1 MKAYE
6 LVCAFAVEKGQGVEG
21 IEGVQGI
28 LKNSQA
34 TIQSEKDLGDREL
47 AYMIGRETRGHYRLF
62 NIELE
67 QDKLPQLEEGLKL
80 QKGLLRHLLVLKDEK
95 KTDW

>member
-1 MKAYE
+1 MKTYE
-6 LVCAFAVEKGQGVEG
+6 LVCAFTVKEEQGVES
-21 IEGVQGI
+21 IEEVQGI

-47 AYMIGRETRGHYRLF
+47 AYEIDRETRGRYRLF

-67 QDKLPQLEEGLKL
+67 QNKLPQLEEGLKL
-80 QKGLLRHLLVLKDEK
+80 QKGLLRHLLVLKNE
-95 KTDW
+95 KTD

>member
-1 MKAYE
+1 MKTYE
-6 LVCAFAVEKGQGVEG
+6 LVCAFTVKEEQSVAG

-34 TIQSEKDLGDREL
+34 VIQSEEDLGGREL
-47 AYMIGRETRGHYRLF
+47 AYEIDRETRGHYRLF

-67 QDKLPQLEEGLKL
+67 QSELPKLEDGLKL

-95 KTDW
+95 TD